1 LGIHET
7 DPLAD
12 IHPSMWPSVN
22 KSLYD
27 LAMLEACRRRR
38 RKKKKKRSCFRSA
51 EDKEEGKAL
60 SGKSQPTYSFVAFS
74 LKLLKSVYA

>member
-1 LGIHET
+1 
-7 DPLAD
+7 
-12 IHPSMWPSVN
+12 
-22 KSLYD
+22 
-27 LAMLEACRRRR
+27 MLEACRRRR
-38 RKKKKKRSCFRSA
+38 RRKKKKKKKKKKKRRCFRSA

>member
-27 LAMLEACRRRR
+27 LAMLEAYRRRR
-38 RKKKKKRSCFRSA
+38 ETVSGLQKIRKK
-51 EDKEEGKAL
+51 GKH
-60 SGKSQPTYSFVAFS
+60 
-74 LKLLKSVYA
+74 